1 MKSKLIATL
10 IAGGMLAG
18 SAFAGPEYLLAVN
31 FGAPVVPV
39 APAVGRLWAPGPGY
53 VWVMASTRTN
63 WWTPDLDRGYWR
75 APVFAPRMIAASLER
90 RFDRDDRR
98 FDRDHD
104 RRFDRGF
111 RVKVNRAGAESLSS
125 SGAGENPAPL
135 LFPTCLSM
143 SAVEYDAAFTAWI
156 SGAGDSS

>member
-18 SAFAGPEYLLAVN
+18 SAFAGPRVFVGLN

-39 APAVGRLWAPGPGY
+39 APAVVAYGAPGPGY
-53 VWVMASTRTN
+53 VWVDGFYSYYGGRRI
-63 WWTPDLDRGYWR
+63 WTAGYWR
-75 APVFAPRMIAASLER
+75 APVFAPRYDRGFVER

-111 RVKVNRAGAESLSS
+111 RR
-125 SGAGENPAPL
+125 
-135 LFPTCLSM
+135 
-143 SAVEYDAAFTAWI
+143 
-156 SGAGDSS
+156 